1 MMAMRV
7 QLGFWLLGV
16 SYTVAQTLA
25 PANVQKLQVVNA
37 GDDVRIE
44 LTLSTSI
51 KPSVVVATKPD
62 RLVLELPNTSS
73 DGKQKHVAVH
83 RLGIRDVRIGL
94 HQSDPPITQFGVDF
108 DESVP
113 HRLPA
118 QEDRNNL

>member
-16 SYTVAQTLA
+16 SYAVAQTLS
-25 PANVQKLQVVNA
+25 PANVQKLQGVNA

-51 KPSVVVATKPD
+51 KPSVVVATNPD
-62 RLVLELPNTSS
+62 RFVLELPNPSS
-73 DGKQKHVAVH
+73 DGKQKHVPVH

-94 HQSDPPITQFGVDF
+94 HQSDPPITHLVVDH
-108 DESVP
+108 DGSVP
-113 HRLPA
+113 Y
-118 QEDRNNL
+118 